1 MDSTHTRLYQIPGGL
16 FLENAP
22 VFIPEGSLWQE
33 KESQTLVGLLRLK
46 NIAPAVLQAVTV
58 KLIPFNTIG
67 ALLGEGVFYTYAPAA
82 EPNGTF
88 GGDVR
93 LPLPQD
99 TCAFGAA
106 VTEAV
111 FADGTRW
118 TPEAVRAW
126 HVADEGYN
134 PQAPTQK
141 K

>member
-1 MDSTHTRLYQIPGGL
+1 MESTHTRLYQIPGGL
-16 FLENAP
+16 FLEKAP
-22 VFIPEGSLWQE
+22 VYIPEGSLWQE
-33 KESQTLVGLLRLK
+33 KETRKLVGVLRLK
-46 NIAPAVLQAVTV
+46 NIAPAVLQTVTV

-67 ALLGEGVFYTYAPAA
+67 ALLGEGVFYTYTPAA

-88 GGDVR
+88 GTDVQI
-93 LPLPQD
+93 PLPQD

-111 FADGTRW
+111 FADGTCW
-118 TPEAVRAW
+118 TPETVRAW

-134 PQAPTQK
+134 PQAPAQK